1 MAIDIENGDQDLE
14 IAQRW
19 CAGKGQ
25 GWSIGKTLGRGG
37 TAPVF
42 EVDTPDG
49 PRALKLYDAKFSTGR
64 KGQIEQK
71 RIDQQ
76 LALIGHDC
84 PFLVNIYEGGKIEGR
99 LYLLMGRAPG
109 KELEKRLA
117 DIPRNKIRA
126 IVGQV
131 AQAAIYLKSKNL
143 CHRDIKSANIFI
155 SDDFEHCTLLDIS
168 VVRDVSDPIGV
179 GTDHE
184 GQLPVVATARYSPP
198 EYLFRLEDPSPEL
211 WQALTVYQL
220 GALLHDLIMQ
230 EPLFENEYQRSAENR
245 YRFAWII
252 ATTDP
257 LLQAAD
263 VDIDLMLIA
272 RRALD
277 KNWQRRLSLGLEDFL
292 STAQMQQSHA
302 LQVLGLGIASS
313 PLPEPD
319 SLPQRLH
326 RVSEVSEDIKSR
338 IVQYLIDKGVRPEHH
353 AQPGST
359 DTCKSVTFS
368 WETPGAAP
376 GPSPAKV
383 EFRLDLQLLRKQQSN
398 YVAQTATLTTSLR
411 GRDMTKVIELPEV
424 LDDSGSELSLYQQ
437 AVAAFES
444 LAVEITR
451 VDNLKH
457 EDS

>member
-1 MAIDIENGDQDLE
+1 MAIDTENGDEDLA

-19 CAGKGQ
+19 CASKGT
-25 GWSIGKTLGRGG
+25 GWTIGKMLGKGG

-42 EVDTPDG
+42 ELNTPDG
-49 PRALKLYDAKFSTGR
+49 PRALKLYDAKFSTGK

-76 LALIGHDC
+76 LTLKGHDC
-84 PFLVNIYEGGKIEGR
+84 PFLVNIFEGGKAEGR
-99 LYLLMGRAPG
+99 LYLLMSRAPG
-109 KELEKRLA
+109 TELEKRLA
-117 DIPRNKIRA
+117 DIPQNKIRA

-131 AQAAIYLKSKNL
+131 AQAAIFLKSRNL
-143 CHRDIKSANIFI
+143 CHRDIKAANIFI
-155 SDDFEHCTLLDIS
+155 SDDFERCTLLDIS

-198 EYLFRLEDPSPEL
+198 EYLFRLEDPSSEL
-211 WQALTVYQL
+211 WQALTLYQL
-220 GALLHDLIMQ
+220 GALLHDLIMK

-257 LLQAAD
+257 VLQAAD

-272 RRALD
+272 KRALD
-277 KNWQRRLSLGLEDFL
+277 KNWRRRLALSLEDFL
-292 STAQMQQSHA
+292 SSAQTQQSHA
-302 LQVLGLGIASS
+302 LQVLGLGVAPS
-313 PLPEPD
+313 PQSEPD

-326 RVSEVSEDIKSR
+326 RVAEVAEDIKSR

-353 AQPGST
+353 AQPGTT

-368 WETPGAAP
+368 WEAPGNTPG
-376 GPSPAKV
+376 SNPAQV
-383 EFRLDLQLLRKQQSN
+383 EFQLVIQLLRKRQSN
-398 YVAQTATLTTSLR
+398 YIAQTVRIATSLD
-411 GRDMTKVIELPEV
+411 GRDMNKAVELPEV
-424 LDDSGSELSLYQQ
+424 LDEPGSEQSLYQQ

-451 VDNLKH
+451 ADDLEY
-457 EDS
+457 ED